1 MNYAQGSTQHAI
13 SVSEELAQPVAEETA
28 QGARIAPPSPSDPA
42 SWLARLHL
50 TGSRGVLIL
59 GVVVVLAGGIIAN
72 TAQTAGGRIKI
83 EPVRFMSQ
91 SGPMQT
97 GLLYVPSNA
106 TVKTPACGV
115 VTLHGYINS
124 VDTMDGFAIEMAR
137 RGCVVLDA
145 NLTGHGDSEPPFLG
159 PSDQDYGSV
168 GALSFINTLPIVR
181 HGDVGLIGHSMGGW
195 ASVVAAF
202 FEPTLYRSVVL
213 ESSSVS
219 TPVDEP
225 VPGTPQFPR
234 NVLVDEAQYS
244 EFSQLMWNVPAG
256 SDFPRSK
263 RMQTFFGTSKPIVQ
277 GKVYGSIRSG
287 TGRELIIQGTI
298 HPEITIDP
306 SAVKHAV
313 RWMQLT
319 LAGVQPM
326 PAGNQIWYWDEI
338 GTLLGLLGVGLLF
351 FGAAG
356 QLLQTPYFATVARR
370 RPENRSMRG
379 IPWWIG
385 AAILVAVGPVTFY
398 WFQAW
403 RTNRIPAGA
412 YLPENVTTGVAAWAV
427 GGAAIATLL
436 FLLWHFTTRRDRR
449 GTLHSYGIAE
459 PDGRID
465 GRLIWRSAVLGLATV
480 VAAYI
485 AVFFFEWAWSSDV
498 RFWVFN
504 IKPVD
509 YVHMKIVLDYL
520 WPFLLYFV
528 VLSVVVF
535 GQLRP
540 RMKRLGTFM
549 LAVTVLLTIGY
560 VGFLGVE
567 YGMALATGQIMTSSQ
582 PLLTIVGFQFVPVF
596 IIVGTVASY
605 LFWKTGRIYTGVVVL
620 TLLIPSI
627 LVANTAVHGVPW

>member
-1 MNYAQGSTQHAI
+1 MNDAQDSTEQAI
-13 SVSEELAQPVAEETA
+13 SVPEETA
-28 QGARIAPPSPSDPA
+28 RGAHTASPSSGNFS
-42 SWLARLHL
+42 SWVVRLHL
-50 TGSRGVLIL
+50 TGSRRVLVL
-59 GVVVVLAGGIIAN
+59 GVVVLLAGGIIAN
-72 TAQTAGGRIKI
+72 TAQTAGGRIRI
-83 EPVRFMSQ
+83 EPVRFMSE

-97 GLLYVPSNA
+97 GLLYIPSNA

-145 NLTGHGDSEPPFLG
+145 NLTAHGDSEPPFLG
-159 PSDQDYGSV
+159 PYGTDPGGNSPL
-168 GALSFINTLPIVR
+168 ALINTLPIVR
-181 HGDVGLIGHSMGGW
+181 HGDVGLIGHSLGGW
-195 ASVVAAF
+195 SSVIAAASN
-202 FEPTLYRSVVL
+202 PTLYRSIVL

-225 VPGTPQFPR
+225 FPGTPQFPH

-244 EFSQLMWNVPAG
+244 EFSQLMWAVPDG
-256 SDFPRSK
+256 SDFPTSK
-263 RMQTFFGTSKPIVQ
+263 RMQVFFGTSRPIVK
-277 GKVYGSIRSG
+277 GKIYGSIAAG
-287 TGRELIIQGTI
+287 TGRELIVQGTI
-298 HPEITIDP
+298 HPGITIDP

-313 RWMQLT
+313 QWMQLT

-326 PAGNQIWYWDEI
+326 PAGHQIWYWDEI

-351 FGAAG
+351 FGVAG
-356 QLLQTPYFATVARR
+356 ELLQTPYFATVVRR

-379 IPWWIG
+379 VPWWIG

-398 WFQAW
+398 WLQDW

-412 YLPENVTTGVAAWAV
+412 YAPENVTTGVAAWAV
-427 GGAAIATLL
+427 GGAVIASLL

-459 PDGRID
+459 PNGTVDGN
-465 GRLIWRSAVLGLATV
+465 LIWRSVVLGLVTV

-485 AVFFFEWAWSSDV
+485 AVFFFEWAWNSDV

-520 WPFLLYFV
+520 WPFLLYFI

-560 VGFLGVE
+560 VGLLGVE
-567 YGMALATGQIMTSSQ
+567 YGMAFATGQIMTSSQ

-596 IIVGTVASY
+596 IIIGTVASY
-605 LFWKTGRIYTGVVVL
+605 LFWKTGRIYTGVAVL